1 MKKNIVTLNN
11 FNKFK
16 ETHKKK
22 RYPIN
27 PQNKIIYVDFKN
39 KTWLLFLNWY
49 NRDKIKKRTG

>member
-1 MKKNIVTLNN
+1 MKKNIITLNN

-49 NRDKIKKRTG
+49 NRDR